1 MEVAHLDPVTF
12 GEAIGKTIRESH
24 EETLKQ
30 MRKELEQRDKRLRD
44 QASRIT
50 ALERQLGVIE

>member
-1 MEVAHLDPVTF
+1 MEAAQLDPVMF
-12 GEAIGKTIRESH
+12 GEAIGKMIREAR
-24 EETLKQ
+24 EDTVRQ
-30 MRKELEQRDKRLRD
+30 MKKELEQRDKRLRD